1 MKRIATHLPV
11 VGLSLLLLSC
21 GSTGTES
28 GNSQQNPSP
37 PVAAM
42 ESQILVSGTQSGIEE
57 ARQTVISS
65 EDQLRALW
73 NEAFSG
79 IDMGP
84 SMPVVDFER
93 YRVVAAFIGMV
104 RSGGHSVT
112 FREIT
117 PSRVVVQHTR
127 PGRGCAAATVIEF
140 PFAIARTTPF
150 AVDPVNFETVVVER
164 ECK

>member
-1 MKRIATHLPV
+1 MKKIVTHHLG

-21 GSTGTES
+21 GGTGMES
-28 GNSQQNPSP
+28 GNPQQSPPP

-57 ARQTVISS
+57 ARQAVISS

-73 NEAFSG
+73 DEAFSG

-93 YRVVAAFIGMV
+93 YRVVAAFMGMV

-117 PSRVVVQHTR
+117 PSRVVVQHAR

-150 AVDPVNFETVVVER
+150 ATGPVEFEVVVVEE